1 MKKSRNWYKEKKSP
15 EYGNGSRYQ
24 IRQKKVKSLGRNG
37 GAVCL
42 AVCLLT
48 IFFLTGCSKIG
59 SEAESSRQKIDFT
72 VVEQREIPEKLMEVI
87 EKNKQDEIRLSY
99 REGESLYLVRGYGQQ
114 KTGGYSIAVA
124 ECTEDETAIWFDT
137 RLLGPTNQ
145 ETLSDDPS
153 YPYLVIKMELREKE
167 VMIE

>member
-137 RLLGPTNQ
+137 RLLGPANQ

>member
-1 MKKSRNWYKEKKSP
+1 MKKSRNWYKEKRSP

-137 RLLGPTNQ
+137 RLLGPANQ

>member
-15 EYGNGSRYQ
+15 EYGKGSRYQ
-24 IRQKKVKSLGRNG
+24 IRQKKVKSLGRNRC
-37 GAVCL
+37 AVCL

-137 RLLGPTNQ
+137 RLLGPANQ